1 MSDAL
6 VAIGLRAGE
15 SIRFRRRANERWAPA
30 RAMAVENDGSI
41 RVADSRGA
49 VLSLPAS
56 AIEVS
61 VAGPRGAARWEPL
74 AARAARTEQ
83 LPLL

>member
-6 VAIGLRAGE
+6 VAIGLRPGE
-15 SIRFRRRANERWAPA
+15 TVRFRRRVNERWAPA
-30 RAMAVENDGSI
+30 RAMGVEPDGSI
-41 RVADSRGA
+41 RVSDSRGA
-49 VLSLPAS
+49 VLSLAVS

-74 AARAARTEQ
+74 AERAGRTEQ
-83 LPLL
+83 LPLM

>member
-1 MSDAL
+1 LSDAL
-6 VAIGLRAGE
+6 TWLGLRRGE
-15 SIRFRRRANERWAPA
+15 TVRFRRRSNERWAPA
-30 RAMAVENDGSI
+30 RAVAVEADGSI
-41 RVADSRGA
+41 RVTDAKGA
-49 VLSLPAS
+49 VLSLPVS

-74 AARAARTEQ
+74 ESRAGRPEQ